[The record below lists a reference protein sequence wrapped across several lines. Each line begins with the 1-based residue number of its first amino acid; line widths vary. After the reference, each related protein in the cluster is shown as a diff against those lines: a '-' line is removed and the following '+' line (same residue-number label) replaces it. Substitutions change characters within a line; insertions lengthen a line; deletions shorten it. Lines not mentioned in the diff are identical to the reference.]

1 VAAASYP
8 DLRDRVVVVT
18 GAGGG
23 IGRAVA
29 AAFGSQ
35 GSSVVLVGRT
45 REPLLAA
52 ADDVAAAGG
61 RALVLC
67 GDIAVE
73 ADVRGVVE
81 RVVDRFGRLD
91 VLVNN
96 AAAHQPRARVVEMDL
111 AVWERVL
118 SVNLTGTMLFAKHA
132 ASRMAAVGSGAIVNI
147 GSLSGHTPRL
157 MNAAYAA
164 SKAAVAHLTRTL
176 ALELA
181 ADGVRVNAV
190 SPGSTQTPMLQQ
202 AVARDGESGVAYR
215 IAGDPA
221 LFRSPIPLRRI
232 GTPAEQAAPV
242 LFLASD
248 ASSYMT
254 GQVLQVDGGEG
265 ML

>member
-1 VAAASYP
+1 MAASYP
-8 DLRDRVVVVT
+8 DLRDRVVAVT

-29 AAFGSQ
+29 EAFGAQ
-35 GSSVVLVGRT
+35 GARVVLVGRT
-45 REPLLAA
+45 RASLETAA
-52 ADDVAAAGG
+52 QDVCAAGG
-61 RALVLC
+61 RALVVRC
-67 GDIAVE
+67 DIASE
-73 ADVRGVVE
+73 ADVRAA
-81 RVVDRFGRLD
+81 VDQVIDGFGRFD

-118 SVNLTGTMLFAKHA
+118 SVNLTGTMLLAKHA
-132 ASRMAAVGSGAIVNI
+132 APQMIAAGGGAIVNI

-181 ADGVRVNAV
+181 ADGVRVNGV
-190 SPGSTQTPMLQQ
+190 SPGSTETPMLQQ
-202 AVARDGESGVAYR
+202 AVARDGEAGVAYR
-215 IAGDPA
+215 IAGDAA
-221 LFRSPIPLRRI
+221 LFRAPIPLRRI
-232 GTPAEQAAPV
+232 GTPAEQAAAV

-248 ASSYMT
+248 ASSYIT

>member
-1 VAAASYP
+1 VGASYP

-29 AAFGSQ
+29 AAFGVQ
-35 GSSVVLVGRT
+35 GARVALVGRT
-45 REPLLAA
+45 PEPLEAA
-52 ADDVAAAGG
+52 AVHVAQAGG
-61 RALVLC
+61 QAMVVP
-67 GDIAVE
+67 GDIALE
-73 ADVRGVVE
+73 ADVRTAVAAVVE
-81 RVVDRFGRLD
+81 RFGRLD

-132 ASRMAAVGSGAIVNI
+132 AARMIAAGGGAIVNV

-190 SPGSTQTPMLQQ
+190 SPGSTETPMLQQ
-202 AVARDGESGVAYR
+202 AVARDGASGVAYR

-232 GTPAEQAAPV
+232 GTAAEQAAAV

-248 ASSYMT
+248 AASYIT